1 MASRSARWVVPTYG
15 AAALVFGGSLG
26 GLAWQVRSGSDPA
39 LGAPVAAAQIPQ
51 PHYVVTRVVERRR
64 VVIHRV
70 RDLPPLPSSTRTT
83 GAVATAGAPAAPA
96 AVSAPAQVASSAP
109 SAPAPAPVVQA
120 PAPAAA
126 APVAAPVT
134 RAS

>member
-15 AAALVFGGSLG
+15 AAALVFGGSRG
-26 GLAWQVRSGSDPA
+26 PGLAGALRQRPA

-70 RDLPPLPSSTRTT
+70 RDLPPLPSSTRST